1 MHCQAA
7 SATIMVM
14 VEMMQVRVA
23 MLLADLAF
31 SFSTRFSNSLA
42 DLCHSHRLSW
52 RDRGL
57 LLFFCFCCSF
67 SLKSLGVPPLPLPP
81 GPDLG
86 ATPRLQH
93 CLPHLGDH
101 ILVGL
106 RQLLLLRLRHHVLL
120 PHLHL
125 HLLQHLHLTPH
136 RLILTPLHRH
146 LLRAAHHNPG
156 QLLRTAPVAILVL
169 VLVLAS
175 EHSCDPLPPLTPSP
189 TLPFSLHIS
198 RTPQFL
204 RRRRGWP

>member
-1 MHCQAA
+1 MYRDTLYRGVTSCIFT
-7 SATIMVM
+7 TIGMVVM
-14 VEMMQVRVA
+14 IEERMQVMVA

-31 SFSTRFSNSLA
+31 CLSTRLSNCLA
-42 DLCHSHRLSW
+42 DLCHSHRLRG

-57 LLFFCFCCSF
+57 LLFFCFCCGF
-67 SLKSLGVPPLPLPP
+67 PLKSLGVPPLPLPP

-106 RQLLLLRLRHHVLL
+106 RQLLLLRLGHHVLL

-125 HLLQHLHLTPH
+125 DLLQHLHLTSH
-136 RLILTPLHRH
+136 CLILTPLHRH

-156 QLLRTAPVAILVL
+156 QLLRTATVAILVL

-175 EHSCDPLPPLTPSP
+175 EHSCDSLPPL
-189 TLPFSLHIS
+189 
-198 RTPQFL
+198 
-204 RRRRGWP
+204 